1 MIENL
6 ESSIKRLSWKG
17 YSTEWANYYQKANY
31 SSESFQHKRALVG
44 QFLERARPETVWDM
58 GANIGLFSRIASDRG
73 IHTVCFDID
82 PAGVEKNYLL
92 SVHDE
97 ESLLLP
103 LLLDLTNPSPAMGWQ
118 NTERSSLLE
127 RGPVDLVLALA
138 LVHHLAI
145 SNNLPFGKIAE
156 FFKQICTWLIIE
168 FVPKTDPQVQRLLTT
183 REDIFTNYTREHF
196 ERVFQERFS
205 LEASE
210 EIKNTG
216 RILYRMKNRLE
227 CDSAS

>member
-1 MIENL
+1 M
-6 ESSIKRLSWKG
+6 
-17 YSTEWANYYQKANY
+17 
-31 SSESFQHKRALVG
+31 
-44 QFLERARPETVWDM
+44 
-58 GANIGLFSRIASDRG
+58 
-73 IHTVCFDID
+73 
-82 PAGVEKNYLL
+82 EKNYLL

-97 ESLLLP
+97 ESLLP

-127 RGPVDLVLALA
+127 RGPVDLVLAVA

-168 FVPKTDPQVQRLLTT
+168 FVPKTDPQAQRLLTT

-196 ERVFQERFS
+196 EREFQERFS

-216 RILYRMKNRLE
+216 RILYRMKNRPE
-227 CDSAS
+227 CDPAS